1 MNMKKTLSCGA
12 LTLAIAMVGLLFS
25 GCGTSPAAK
34 FYTLTPV
41 TQQKQETSGGTTGA
55 GQPVA
60 IGPVEIPEYLDRPEI
75 VTRADQ
81 NQLVLSELNLWGGAL
96 KADVNR
102 VLIENISYSLASDG
116 IPVVT
121 WKIGIADTQRVP
133 IQVVRFDGIPNDNI
147 ILKARWTVIGKDG
160 KTFELVSE
168 SNISVPVKGG
178 SYNAVVAAM
187 SEALGELSKEIASGI
202 KSVIKK

>member
-1 MNMKKTLSCGA
+1 MKKTMSCGVFI
-12 LTLAIAMVGLLFS
+12 LVIIMVGFLFS
-25 GCGTSPAAK
+25 GCGTSPAPK

-41 TQQKQETSGGTTGA
+41 TLQKQEAIGVEQGTS
-55 GQPVA
+55 QPVA

-75 VTRADQ
+75 VTRAEQ

-96 KADVNR
+96 KADVSR
-102 VLIENISYSLASDG
+102 VLIENISYFLASDG

-133 IQVVRFDGIPNDNI
+133 VQIVRFDGAPNDNI
-147 ILKARWTVIGKDG
+147 ILKARWSVIGKDW
-160 KTFELVSE
+160 KTFKLVRE

-178 SYNAVVAAM
+178 SYNSVVAAM
-187 SEALGELSKEIASGI
+187 SDALGELSKQIAEGI
-202 KSVIKK
+202 KSVMQNK

>member
-1 MNMKKTLSCGA
+1 MKKTMYGGA
-12 LTLAIAMVGLLFS
+12 LVLAGIMVGLLFS

-41 TQQKQETSGGTTGA
+41 TQQKQEMPGSGTGTVH
-55 GQPVA
+55 PVA
-60 IGPVEIPEYLDRPEI
+60 VGPVEIPEYLDRPEI
-75 VTRADQ
+75 VTRAEP

-102 VLIENISYSLASDG
+102 VLIENISYFLASDG

-133 IQVVRFDGIPNDNI
+133 VQIVRFDGMPNDNI
-147 ILKARWTVIGKDG
+147 ILKARWSVIGKDG
-160 KTFELVSE
+160 KTFELVRD

-178 SYNAVVAAM
+178 GYVSVVAAM
-187 SEALGELSKEIASGI
+187 SDALGELSKEIASGI
-202 KSVIKK
+202 KSVVKK